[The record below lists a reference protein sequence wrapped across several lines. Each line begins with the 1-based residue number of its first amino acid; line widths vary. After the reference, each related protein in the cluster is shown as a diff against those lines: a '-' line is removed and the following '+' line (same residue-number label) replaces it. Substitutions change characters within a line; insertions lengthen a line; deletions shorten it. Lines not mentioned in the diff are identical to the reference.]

1 MPFFFNNAIFSNIG
15 GPRGSHTEQSNSDRE
30 REISYDIPYMWNFKR
45 YNTDELTKQRLT
57 DLENE
62 LMVARGKAQLG
73 SLAWTCTQCYI

>member
-1 MPFFFNNAIFSNIG
+1 MEPKEKAYKESVYK
-15 GPRGSHTEQSNSDRE
+15 

-62 LMVARGKAQLG
+62 LMVAEGKGYLRSLG
-73 SLAWTCTQCYI
+73 WIYTHCYI